1 MRGRDDDD
9 DDDDDDSLFSV
20 RGKTVLIT
28 GGAKGVGLMLTETF
42 VERGCRVCIASRHR
56 EDGERTRERLNQSS
70 NNNNNNNNRGVGSCD
85 FIRAD
90 LSTEDGCKNLAEE
103 FKRRYESLDVLI
115 NNSGVAW
122 GEAFETHSEKGF
134 YKTHAL
140 NVVAP
145 FILIREFADMMESS
159 GRKRGTSSRV
169 INIGSIAGLKPQVFP
184 TFSYDAS
191 KAALHH
197 LSTKLA
203 DALSSRNITV
213 NVLALGFFPTKM
225 TDSLEI
231 YGKTVK
237 DDIMKNALL
246 IKRVG
251 RASDVGGAAVYLA
264 SEAGSWVTGSVL
276 KVDGGF
282 LSKL

>member
-1 MRGRDDDD
+1 MSKEDP
-9 DDDDDDSLFSV
+9 LFSV
-20 RGKTVLIT
+20 SGKTVLIT

-42 VERGCRVCIASRHR
+42 LERGSRVCIASRNKN
-56 EDGERTRERLNQSS
+56 DGEKITNRLK
-70 NNNNNNNNRGVGSCD
+70 CD
-85 FIRAD
+85 FIQAD
-90 LSTEDGCKNLAEE
+90 LSTEDGCKNLANE
-103 FKRRYESLDVLI
+103 FKRRYEYLDVLI

-122 GEAFETHSEKGF
+122 GEPFESHSEKGF

-145 FILIREFADMMESS
+145 FLLSREFADLMENSS
-159 GRKRGTSSRV
+159 RKRGTPSRI
-169 INIGSIAGLKPQVFP
+169 INIGSIAGLKPQKFP

-197 LSTKLA
+197 LSRKLA
-203 DALSSRNITV
+203 DELSSRNITV
-213 NVLALGFFPTKM
+213 NVIALGFFPTKM
-225 TDSLEI
+225 TDSLDV
-231 YGKTVK
+231 YGKDVK
-237 DDIMKNALL
+237 DNIMANGLL

-264 SEAGSWVTGSVL
+264 SSAGSWVTGTTL
-276 KVDGGF
+276 TCDGGF

>member
-1 MRGRDDDD
+1 MSSDEDEDA
-9 DDDDDDSLFSV
+9 LFSV
-20 RGKTVLIT
+20 SGKTVLIT
-28 GGAKGVGLMLTETF
+28 GGSKGVGLMLTETF
-42 VERGCRVCIASRHR
+42 CARGARVCIASRN
-56 EDGERTRERLNQSS
+56 ENDGLKISKRLK
-70 NNNNNNNNRGVGSCD
+70 CD
-85 FIRAD
+85 FIQAD
-90 LSTEDGCKNLAEE
+90 LSTEAGCKKLANE
-103 FKRRYESLDVLI
+103 FKSRYERLDVLI

-122 GEAFETHSEKGF
+122 GEPFESHSEKGF

-145 FILIREFADMMESS
+145 FILIREFADLMESS
-159 GRKRGTSSRV
+159 GRKIGTPSRV

-197 LSTKLA
+197 MSTKLA
-203 DALSSRNITV
+203 DELSSRNITV

-225 TDSLEI
+225 TDSLDV
-231 YGKTVK
+231 YGKDVK
-237 DDIMKNALL
+237 DNIMSNGLL

-251 RASDVGGAAVYLA
+251 RAEDVGGAAVYLA
-264 SEAGSWVTGSVL
+264 SPAGSWVTGSVL